1 MEELLKQLQAS
12 AQNIDGVG
20 MVTLAVAT
28 QAVQTASTIQMVDSL
43 DKMLADI
50 QQIYTSVNLED
61 TEE

>member
-12 AQNIDGVG
+12 AQNIDGVD

>member
-12 AQNIDGVG
+12 AQNIDGTD

-50 QQIYTSVNLED
+50 QQIYTNVNIQD
-61 TEE
+61 IEE

>member
-12 AQNIDGVG
+12 AQNIDGVD

-50 QQIYTSVNLED
+50 QQIYTSANLED
-61 TEE
+61 TED

>member
-12 AQNIDGVG
+12 AQNIDGVD
-20 MVTLAVAT
+20 MVTLAIAT

-50 QQIYTSVNLED
+50 QQIYTSVNLQD